1 MSVDVSALGIKA
13 TIVAAPSYPVGFT
26 LTQFADDGDSINVP
40 DMTIM
45 QSGMGVNGDL
55 VVWRTPTPCEIEI
68 NLIPG
73 TDDCKNMENLF
84 KLNMTQKNKVASK
97 DILTMTIEHP
107 SGKIDVLTNGYV
119 LTGKPI
125 QDYSSNGRAKS
136 RTFRMVFENNI
147 N

>member
-13 TIVAAPSYPVGFT
+13 TLIAVPSYPVGFT
-26 LTQFADDGDSINVP
+26 MTQFADDGDSLNVP

-45 QSGMGVNGDL
+45 ESGMGVNGDL
-55 VVWRTPTPCEIEI
+55 VVWRTAQPCEIEI

-84 KLNMTQKNKVASK
+84 KLNMTQKDKVSSK
-97 DILTMTIEHP
+97 DILTLSIQHP
-107 SGKIDVLTNGYV
+107 NGKTDVLTNGYIV
-119 LTGKPI
+119 AGKPV
-125 QDYSSNGRAKS
+125 QDYSSDGRAKT
-136 RTFRMVFENNI
+136 RMFRMVFENNM